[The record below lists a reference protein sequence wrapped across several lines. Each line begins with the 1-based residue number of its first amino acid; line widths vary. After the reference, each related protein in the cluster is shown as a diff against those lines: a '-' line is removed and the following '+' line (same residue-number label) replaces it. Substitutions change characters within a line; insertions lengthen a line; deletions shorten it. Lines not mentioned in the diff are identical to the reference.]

1 MSNQD
6 ITTSDSPSLNLTS
19 VDANSKEFK
28 TFTEHRPWGNFLQL
42 THNEPSTVKILTV
55 LAHQQ
60 TSLQYHAQRTE
71 NWTVLQGTGTIQ
83 IGEETMDAKAGDT
96 HTVPTGVQHR
106 ISGGDTDLVILEVS
120 TGNFDESDI
129 TRVEDA
135 YGRVAK
141 KSHANII

>member
-6 ITTSDSPSLNLTS
+6 ETTSNSPSLVNLSNTP
-19 VDANSKEFK
+19 FK

-60 TSLQYHAQRTE
+60 TSLQYHAHRTE

-83 IGEETMDAKAGDT
+83 IGDAIIEAKVGDM

-106 ISGGDTDLVILEVS
+106 ISGGETDLVILEVS

-135 YGRVAK
+135 YGRTDTHHQK
-141 KSHANII
+141 LS

>member
-1 MSNQD
+1 MN
-6 ITTSDSPSLNLTS
+6 TSDVSPTNSTS
-19 VDANSKEFK
+19 PTPLLDTSFK

-83 IGEETMDAKAGDT
+83 IGDQILEAKVGDM
-96 HTVPTGVQHR
+96 HSVPVGVRHR
-106 ISGGDTDLVILEVS
+106 ISGGDTDLVVLEVS

-129 TRVEDA
+129 TRVQDV
-135 YGRVAK
+135 YGRVEVQHQ
-141 KSHANII
+141 S